1 MHKIK
6 KIANDKSPKIVI
18 RSTHFLS
25 PKSETLV
32 PTLRSQGFFYNLT
45 GQETKKN
52 NDRKIT
58 AQSSRGVNL
67 RVMQRMLGD
76 LKNNPNSI
84 TSCWI
89 VYVTQ

>member
-1 MHKIK
+1 MHKVK

-32 PTLRSQGFFYNLT
+32 PKLRHQGFFYNLT

-52 NDRKIT
+52 NDRKHYCPK
-58 AQSSRGVNL
+58 L
-67 RVMQRMLGD
+67 QRSKLESDAKDAGRSQ
-76 LKNNPNSI
+76 K
-84 TSCWI
+84 
-89 VYVTQ
+89 